1 MKLIEQIRSEFSYI
15 SQGCNGRSVVY
26 FDNAATS
33 QRPDSLLRKL
43 DEWQRYANANV
54 HRAVHC
60 LSANATE
67 NYEAARA
74 AVKDFINASS
84 EREIIFTSGTTSSI
98 NLLANIFS
106 QAKIGQGDTIL
117 ITQAEHH
124 SNMVPWQMVCKSRGA
139 RLEYIPIKKNGE
151 WDLSILDGLLAS
163 SRVKIISAAHIS
175 NVLGIV
181 NPVEELI
188 KKAHSYGVPVH
199 IDGAQGIVHSKVD
212 VRALDCDFYSFS
224 GHKMYAATGTGV
236 LYGKLHFLEELPPW
250 MGGGDMVDTV
260 TYSGTT
266 YNVPPLKFEA
276 GTPNFIGQ
284 ATLLPAIEFMKQL
297 RSSEMIENEK
307 RLIAYL
313 EEELRRIDGLRV
325 LGDSPARTLLFSFV
339 VDGVHH
345 SDIAT
350 LMDQMGFALRSGL
363 LCSEPLIEKYGYNG
377 VVRISPAPYNTMEEC
392 ERFIKS
398 LGKVISMLK

>member
-1 MKLIEQIRSEFSYI
+1 M
-15 SQGCNGRSVVY
+15 
-26 FDNAATS
+26 
-33 QRPDSLLRKL
+33 
-43 DEWQRYANANV
+43 
-54 HRAVHC
+54 
-60 LSANATE
+60 
-67 NYEAARA
+67 
-74 AVKDFINASS
+74 
-84 EREIIFTSGTTSSI
+84 
-98 NLLANIFS
+98 
-106 QAKIGQGDTIL
+106 
-117 ITQAEHH
+117 
-124 SNMVPWQMVCKSRGA
+124 
-139 RLEYIPIKKNGE
+139 
-151 WDLSILDGLLAS
+151 
-163 SRVKIISAAHIS
+163 
-175 NVLGIV
+175 
-181 NPVEELI
+181 
-188 KKAHSYGVPVH
+188 
-199 IDGAQGIVHSKVD
+199 
-212 VRALDCDFYSFS
+212 
-224 GHKMYAATGTGV
+224 
-236 LYGKLHFLEELPPW
+236 
-250 MGGGDMVDTV
+250 
-260 TYSGTT
+260 
-266 YNVPPLKFEA
+266 KFEA